1 MATVKLAY
9 VHSYGDRHGKQR
21 YYYRRA
27 GRRFALT
34 GRPGDPEFMRAYE
47 DAAAKFSQPEPASTK
62 AAPGTFDALAV
73 AYYRSPQFLSTS
85 AQTQRTYRFAIEKW
99 REKHG
104 AKRVVHLE
112 RRHVLEHLAARFD
125 NGGPEAAN
133 QLRKVLRILCRF
145 AMDNEWRRDDPT
157 VGVRKYKP
165 KGEGF
170 TPWSENDI
178 AKFLKQ
184 WGAGTRERLALC
196 LLLYLGQRRGD
207 TVRMGRQHRTGDM
220 IRVTQSK
227 TGTQLAIAMHP
238 ELKVVLDSLP
248 DDNLTYLTTMFG
260 KPFTAAGFGNWFRD
274 VCNAAGLRD
283 RSAHGLRKSA
293 ARRLAEAGCTT
304 KEIAAITGH
313 KSLTEVERYTASADQ
328 ERMAREAISKLLAA
342 GTRNP

>member
-1 MATVKLAY
+1 MAKINLDY
-9 VHSYGDRHGKQR
+9 VHGYRDRHGKQR
-21 YYYRRA
+21 FYYRRA
-27 GRRFALT
+27 GRQLPLP
-34 GRPGDPEFMRAYE
+34 GRPGEPQFMRAYE
-47 DAAAKFSQPEPASTK
+47 SAAATFISEEPPEAK
-62 AAPGTFDALAV
+62 VAAGTFDALAV
-73 AYYRSPQFLSTS
+73 SYYRSPEFLSLS
-85 AQTQRTYRFAIEKW
+85 AQTKRTYRFAIDRW
-99 REKHG
+99 RETHG
-104 AKRVVHLE
+104 AKRVTHLE
-112 RRHVLEHLAARFD
+112 RRHVMEHLAERFD

-133 QLRKVLRILCRF
+133 QLRKVLKILCRF
-145 AMDNEWRRDDPT
+145 AMDNDWRRDDPT
-157 VGVRKYKP
+157 VGVRRYKP

-170 TPWSENDI
+170 TPWSEDDI
-178 AKFLKQ
+178 AKFLER

-207 TVRMGRQHRTGDM
+207 TVRMGRQHRTGDL

-260 KPFTAAGFGNWFRD
+260 KPFTAAGFGNWFRQ

-304 KEIAAITGH
+304 KEIASITGH

-342 GTRNP
+342 GT